1 MTPLEK
7 NSEVKVNS
15 YYLAF
20 VARRNLKVCIAECD
34 ISPAKDR
41 QGWES
46 RSPPSTP
53 TQESPVR
60 VKLLLRMKRS
70 PVLDEVLSD
79 WKGEKGSSDAPTG
92 SQHSAEYEVLRV
104 EGVESEN
111 EIHVDPEISFS
122 KEVIK
127 KIKKSKYKRKC
138 DFPVSPV
145 DSPTKIKKLKLV
157 LGSETVSTVNY
168 SD

>member
-1 MTPLEK
+1 
-7 NSEVKVNS
+7 
-15 YYLAF
+15 
-20 VARRNLKVCIAECD
+20 
-34 ISPAKDR
+34 
-41 QGWES
+41 
-46 RSPPSTP
+46 
-53 TQESPVR
+53 
-60 VKLLLRMKRS
+60 MKRS

-79 WKGEKGSSDAPTG
+79 WKGDKNAADNACG
-92 SQHSAEYEVLRV
+92 SQQSAEYEVLRV

-122 KEVIK
+122 KDVIK
-127 KIKKSKYKRKC
+127 KIKKSKYKRRC
-138 DFPVSPV
+138 DSPVSPV

>member
-1 MTPLEK
+1 
-7 NSEVKVNS
+7 
-15 YYLAF
+15 
-20 VARRNLKVCIAECD
+20 
-34 ISPAKDR
+34 
-41 QGWES
+41 
-46 RSPPSTP
+46 
-53 TQESPVR
+53 
-60 VKLLLRMKRS
+60 MKRS

-79 WKGEKGSSDAPTG
+79 WKSGSSEAPNG
-92 SQHSAEYEVLRV
+92 AHQSAEYEVLRV

-122 KEVIK
+122 KEIMK

-138 DFPVSPV
+138 DFPSSTV